1 MVGDGIVTP
10 GTGFLTRLARS
21 KRAATL
27 PMMAAAVIPLVG
39 MLGGGLDLSRLYI
52 VQTRLQHACDAGAL
66 AGRRT
71 MGGGIWTQSSNLPQ
85 RTAVQ
90 FFDSNIEGNAFG
102 ATVGRPTYTE
112 SAGRVTGTATA
123 TVPMTLMRVFGYTEM
138 TLTANCDAEMR
149 LPNTD
154 VMFVLDT
161 TGSMDETLPGDSRTK
176 INALR
181 FAVKCFYEEVARL
194 DTNADC
200 TPGTPG
206 PTGGTGSGTQIRFG
220 FVPYATNVN
229 VGRLLPTSY
238 IANEWSY
245 QSRERIQNGWDVD
258 TDDGNWPS
266 SGSSSPSWN
275 SSSWT
280 THSSQANRTENQC
293 NNTPIPDNTTTY
305 GPVSSST
312 SSSTSG
318 QTTTTTTV
326 STRVATRTEYRRR
339 WGVTDTSGN
348 ERDCVIQTRTRTR
361 TETKTDTEVRS
372 PRFTWRYKQIE
383 HDISGLRTGTTWN
396 AGVSL
401 PLGTDGA
408 MTTVNWPG
416 CIEERPTVRQA
427 TYWPIPADAADLD
440 IDLVP
445 SSTAGTK
452 WGAALPGAVYRRT
465 SGGSRTRADV
475 LNDGNFPNAGN
486 DCPSQARKLQAWPNA
501 SGIGGFQTYVD
512 GLTTGGNTYHDI
524 GLIWGARFISPTGI
538 FASENAQTSGGGEI
552 ERHMIFM
559 TDGVACTG
567 VDNYLAYGIQ
577 WWDRRQ
583 TNDSVAPTDSGSPCV
598 ADTGTLTAQVN
609 ARFTAVCQAV
619 QNKNITLWVI
629 YFGTTDATTVNR
641 MTACATPGRFYYANN
656 SAALITAF
664 RSIAA
669 QISQL
674 RLTS

>member
-1 MVGDGIVTP
+1 MTP
-10 GTGFLTRLARS
+10 RPGFLTRLR
-21 KRAATL
+21 RDIRGNTL
-27 PMMAAAVIPLVG
+27 AMMAAGLFPLIG
-39 MLGGGLDLSRLYI
+39 MIGGGLDLARLYI
-52 VQTRLQHACDAGAL
+52 VKTRLQHACDAGAL
-66 AGRRT
+66 AGRRM
-71 MGGGIWTQSSNLPQ
+71 MGGGTWAQSGGLPGQ
-85 RTAVQ
+85 TAMQ
-90 FFDSNIEGNAFG
+90 FFNGNIRNNAYG
-102 ATVGRPTYTE
+102 ATINTPNFSE

-123 TVPMTLMRVFGYTEM
+123 AVPMTLMRVFGFRSM
-138 TLTANCDAEMR
+138 NASVACNAEMR

-161 TGSMDETLPGDSRTK
+161 TGSMDETLPGDTRTK
-176 INALR
+176 ISALR

-206 PTGGTGSGTQIRFG
+206 PTGGTGTGTQIRFG
-220 FVPYATNVN
+220 FIPYATNVN

-238 IANEWSY
+238 IADRWSY
-245 QSRERIQNGWDVD
+245 QSRRRATYGEDVVDNNGS
-258 TDDGNWPS
+258 WPS
-266 SGSSSPSWN
+266 ANSTPPNWSGW
-275 SSSWT
+275 SSWSGYT
-280 THSSQANRTENQC
+280 TTSNSVPQSAC
-293 NNTPIPDNTTTY
+293 TPTTTTY
-305 GPVSSST
+305 GSENSSS

-326 STRVATRTEYRRR
+326 RTRLATQTEYEST
-339 WGVTDTSGN
+339 WGVNDTSGN
-348 ERDCVIQTRTRTR
+348 NRDCRSRHRSRTR
-361 TETKTDTEVRS
+361 TETRTDVQTRS
-372 PRFTWRYKQIE
+372 PHPTWLYQQVE

-396 AGVSL
+396 AGVNL
-401 PLGTDGA
+401 PLGSNGA
-408 MTTVNWPG
+408 MTNISWAG
-416 CIEERPTVRQA
+416 CIEERPTVRES
-427 TYWPIPADAADLD
+427 TYWPIPADAHDLN

-445 SSTAGTK
+445 SATAGSK

-475 LNDGNFPNAGN
+475 YNDGNFSNAGN
-486 DCPSQARKLQAWPNA
+486 DCPTQARKLQPWPTVT
-501 SGIGGFQTYVD
+501 GVGGFQTYVD
-512 GLTTGGNTYHDI
+512 SLDTGGNTYHDI

-538 FASENAQTSGGGEI
+538 FASENALTSAGGEI
-552 ERHMIFM
+552 ERHLIFM

-567 VDNYLAYGIQ
+567 LDNYQAYGLR

-583 TNDSVAPTDSGSPCV
+583 TADGVAPTDSGNPCV

-619 QNKNITLWVI
+619 QNRNITLWVI
-629 YFGTTDATTVNR
+629 YFGTTDTNTVNR

-656 SAALITAF
+656 SAALVTAF